1 MNFDATSEAGNT
13 PKPEELEGQG
23 AVTTPA
29 AAILESCNGIF
40 HTKVKFWMDSHPT
53 QLEDFGLDTFQAMQN
68 NTDIDVADTAA
79 DLFEEIN
86 ARIKEKGKRGDA
98 NPNCLSKHQ
107 ARQLAGIIR
116 STARR
121 CGGYTSPV
129 KGDAHAQGDLL
140 SSDPSTASGK
150 TESQMSRETTQMA
163 VYASVKH
170 DVKLIMSCGD
180 TQPAHLYDIMAYV
193 EGVSKVLMGF
203 EGYTALQELIMERKK
218 DPGFDMMEK
227 LSSYNLPPDLDKQ
240 FAKQLCSGTTAKYR
254 THILDKS
261 GHGDGIYVSG
271 IAFFAALMGTA
282 ADLDDLYCSEKRTAY
297 LKTAPVRHNDKR
309 ALTAGICKYL
319 RDSFEL
325 YHLQELGSTR
335 TDPELTQYRIG
346 ATLLANYHDLSRKW
360 SRLWDESGKQDMSRL
375 RDMIIEIE
383 SDMRHMPTGGRH
395 HAAPPVAHTGHNNP
409 PTTIPGSKEICRNFR
424 HKGQCRFGAT
434 CKFEHE
440 ADKPMVMLSQ
450 LAETQ
455 IGELQQWFMENMP
468 ASEKTLEHMSP
479 ELFDIYEEGLSTVG
493 KPEHKEA
500 MEDMQHVFLAMQ
512 SLSASKFSMNVQP
525 EHDPVGHW
533 SLDYE
538 P

>member
-1 MNFDATSEAGNT
+1 
-13 PKPEELEGQG
+13 
-23 AVTTPA
+23 
-29 AAILESCNGIF
+29 
-40 HTKVKFWMDSHPT
+40 
-53 QLEDFGLDTFQAMQN
+53 
-68 NTDIDVADTAA
+68 
-79 DLFEEIN
+79 
-86 ARIKEKGKRGDA
+86 
-98 NPNCLSKHQ
+98 
-107 ARQLAGIIR
+107 
-116 STARR
+116 
-121 CGGYTSPV
+121 
-129 KGDAHAQGDLL
+129 
-140 SSDPSTASGK
+140 
-150 TESQMSRETTQMA
+150 
-163 VYASVKH
+163 
-170 DVKLIMSCGD
+170 
-180 TQPAHLYDIMAYV
+180 
-193 EGVSKVLMGF
+193 
-203 EGYTALQELIMERKK
+203 MERKK

-395 HAAPPVAHTGHNNP
+395 HAAPLWHTLD
-409 PTTIPGSKEICRNFR
+409 TTIHQQQSLAVRRSAGISGIRDNAGLEQPVSSNMKLTSPWSCSASWLR
-424 HKGQCRFGAT
+424 HKLGSCSSGLWRICLHQRR
-434 CKFEHE
+434 H
-440 ADKPMVMLSQ
+440 LS
-450 LAETQ
+450 
-455 IGELQQWFMENMP
+455 I
-468 ASEKTLEHMSP
+468 
-479 ELFDIYEEGLSTVG
+479 
-493 KPEHKEA
+493 
-500 MEDMQHVFLAMQ
+500 
-512 SLSASKFSMNVQP
+512 
-525 EHDPVGHW
+525 
-533 SLDYE
+533 
-538 P
+538 